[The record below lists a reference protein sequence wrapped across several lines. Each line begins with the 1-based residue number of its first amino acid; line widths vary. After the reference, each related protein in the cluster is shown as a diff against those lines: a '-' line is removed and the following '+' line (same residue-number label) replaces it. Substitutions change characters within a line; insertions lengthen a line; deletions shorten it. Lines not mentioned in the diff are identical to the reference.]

1 MLTMLIHFCLVAV
14 SMLIVSHFLPGIK
27 IKSFGT
33 AFIAALVLGLINLL
47 VAPIL
52 HWVTAPINWL
62 TLGLFAFVV
71 NGVLLKLVAALVDD
85 FEVKGWLSA
94 ILGAFLITLISSLLQ
109 RLLLG

>member
-1 MLTMLIHFCLVAV
+1 MLTTLIHFCLVAV
-14 SMLIVSHFLPGIK
+14 SMLVVSHFLPGIK

-33 AFIAALVLGLINLL
+33 AFVAALVLGLINLL

-94 ILGAFLITLISSLLQ
+94 ILGAFLITLISGLLQ
-109 RLLLG
+109 RLLL

>member
-1 MLTMLIHFCLVAV
+1 MLTALIHFCLVAV
-14 SMLIVSHFLPGIK
+14 SMLVVSHFLPGIK

-33 AFIAALVLGLINLL
+33 AFVAALVLGLINLL

-109 RLLLG
+109 RLLL

>member
-94 ILGAFLITLISSLLQ
+94 ILGAFLITLISGLLQ

>member
-109 RLLLG
+109 RLLLW